1 VQVFSNAFAGA
12 AAAMSILEGWAGEAV
27 RLNLCEIGR
36 GSEARVSLPEYLE
49 QTRTVV
55 DRAER
60 FREMCLYLNWAGR
73 KGIVAG

>member
-36 GSEARVSLPEYLE
+36 GSEARVSLPE
-49 QTRTVV
+49 TVV